1 VRLENNRYITV
12 KKKIYFITLKAF
24 YSKVFL
30 KFFSKMSSAYCFL
43 IQFILNF
50 VGSVAADTAEN
61 NLFHGK
67 HSDIPVP
74 VLPTECMLEIFKHVQ
89 AQDSAGLYSC
99 LLVNR
104 YWCKNIV
111 PLLWSRPFEGLSTEN
126 RYKLIRTYLACL
138 DREDYLNLNSSL
150 QLYGIKIPE
159 IRPPLFNYPMCLEE
173 FSYKQLEMAV
183 HSTIHI
189 WYNINH
195 HKQDQ
200 ILLITTTLC
209 KLFMKRSTSLKSFM
223 IDKYLSHSDIPQ
235 ISTFIEHPGLSQ
247 LTRFKI
253 DYCKPM
259 TINSIKLLEN
269 LPDLCSNIRC
279 LDIKLHIFEHQHQH
293 KAISRI
299 ISTQK
304 CLNEFNLS
312 GVRIGSEKI
321 LFSLQS
327 CHETLNIVRLENV
340 YITDICFKA
349 LALCKNLKNLS
360 LRYCRGLNIENTS
373 ILLKSKFSLKR
384 LRLGFSPVC
393 SDVAG
398 LILQVGGNSL
408 IELEIDLI
416 NPIIVETIL
425 NCCPNIKEMKLANY
439 FPHDNNHLFYPLF
452 HGLRL
457 ENLEIFINSKNLDY
471 EDMKLTGQDLPP
483 SLKYLKLSCGF
494 TFDQFKELFKTCNA
508 PLETIIIDYVDL
520 NYVHIK
526 VITKFIK
533 DNKTVK
539 TLGVVGMN
547 NMTSQEIKEL
557 NMLKKRYGIFI
568 IPSYELNQW

>member
-1 VRLENNRYITV
+1 
-12 KKKIYFITLKAF
+12 
-24 YSKVFL
+24 
-30 KFFSKMSSAYCFL
+30 MSSTYCFL

-50 VGSVAADTAEN
+50 VGSTAADTVEN

-67 HSDIPVP
+67 RSDIPAP
-74 VLPTECMLEIFKHVQ
+74 YLPTECMLEIFKHVQ
-89 AQDSAGLYSC
+89 AQDSGLYSC

-111 PLLWSRPFEGLSTEN
+111 PLLWSRPFEALSTEN
-126 RYKLIRTYLACL
+126 RYKLIHTYLACL
-138 DREDYLNLNSSL
+138 DREDYLNLSSSL
-150 QLYGIKIPE
+150 QSYNIKIIE
-159 IRPPLFNYPMCLEE
+159 IRQPLFNYSMYLEE
-173 FSYKQLEMAV
+173 FSYKQLEIAV

-189 WYNINH
+189 WCNKTFINN

-200 ILLITTTLC
+200 ILLIATTLC
-209 KLFMKRSTSLKSFM
+209 KLFMRRSISLKSFI
-223 IDKYLSHSDIPQ
+223 IDKYFSHSDIPQ
-235 ISTFIEHPGLSQ
+235 ISTFIEQPGLSH

-259 TINSIKLLEN
+259 TTNTIKLLEN
-269 LPDLCSNIRC
+269 LPYLCSNIRC
-279 LDIKLHIFEHQHQH
+279 LDIKFPIFEHNH

-312 GVRIGSEKI
+312 GVRIGSERI

-327 CHETLNIVRLENV
+327 RHETLNIIRLENV
-340 YITDICFKA
+340 YITEACFNA
-349 LALCKNLKNLS
+349 LALCKNLKDLS
-360 LRYCRGLNIENTS
+360 LWYCRGLNIENTS
-373 ILLKSKFSLKR
+373 VLLKSKFSLKK
-384 LRLGFSPVC
+384 LRLGFSPIC

-398 LILQVGGNSL
+398 LILQVGGISL
-408 IELEIDLI
+408 KELEIDLI
-416 NPIIVETIL
+416 NSIIVETIL
-425 NCCPNIKEMKLANY
+425 DCCPNVKEIKLANY
-439 FPHDNNHLFYPLF
+439 FPHDNNYLFYQLF
-452 HGLRL
+452 FGLSL

-494 TFDQFKELFKTCNA
+494 TIDQFKELFKTCNA

-520 NYVHIK
+520 NYDHIK
-526 VITKFIK
+526 VITKFIREK
-533 DNKTVK
+533 KTVK
-539 TLGVVGMN
+539 TLGIVGMDD
-547 NMTSQEIKEL
+547 MTSQGIKEL
-557 NMLKKRYGIFI
+557 KMLKKRYGIFI